1 MSREQAQIIINEIE
15 NRGFQAY
22 LVGGCVRDLLLGRIP
37 EDWDIASSA
46 RPEQIMEI
54 FGDKAYPTGLK
65 HGTVTV
71 KTDCEAFEITTFR
84 TEGSYSDGRHPDA
97 VTFAR
102 TIEEDLS
109 RRDFTVNA
117 MAIDSAGRLVD
128 PYDGAGDLTRRLI
141 RCVGEPERR
150 FTEDA
155 LRILRGLRF
164 ASVLHFSIEKSTRQ
178 AIQTHAHL
186 LQRIASE
193 RILAEMDKLLCGDG
207 CREILLAYPDVL
219 GVFIPELL
227 PCVGFDQMNIHHC
240 YDVYTHTAYAT
251 AAAEPN
257 PILRW
262 TMLLHD
268 IGKVKTFTIDS
279 AGQGHFYGHPRVS
292 ADMAREICARL
303 RMRRKDREDIV
314 TLIEWHDRDIPV
326 TEKGIGSAVL
336 QLGEEN
342 FRRLLAVKRADNLA
356 QAPEYRWV
364 MRKIDLGEKL
374 LYEMLQKK
382 SCILLKDLE
391 VDGNDLMAL
400 GYSGREIGQTLQRLL
415 RSVIAGEIEN
425 QREKLLAY
433 LRMK

>member
-1 MSREQAQIIINEIE
+1 MSREQAQIIISEIE

-71 KTDCEAFEITTFR
+71 KTDREAFEITTFR

-164 ASVLHFSIEKSTRQ
+164 ASVLHFSIEKSTR
-178 AIQTHAHL
+178 
-186 LQRIASE
+186 
-193 RILAEMDKLLCGDG
+193 
-207 CREILLAYPDVL
+207 
-219 GVFIPELL
+219 
-227 PCVGFDQMNIHHC
+227 
-240 YDVYTHTAYAT
+240 
-251 AAAEPN
+251 
-257 PILRW
+257 
-262 TMLLHD
+262 
-268 IGKVKTFTIDS
+268 
-279 AGQGHFYGHPRVS
+279 
-292 ADMAREICARL
+292 
-303 RMRRKDREDIV
+303 
-314 TLIEWHDRDIPV
+314 
-326 TEKGIGSAVL
+326 
-336 QLGEEN
+336 
-342 FRRLLAVKRADNLA
+342 
-356 QAPEYRWV
+356 
-364 MRKIDLGEKL
+364 
-374 LYEMLQKK
+374 
-382 SCILLKDLE
+382 
-391 VDGNDLMAL
+391 
-400 GYSGREIGQTLQRLL
+400 
-415 RSVIAGEIEN
+415 
-425 QREKLLAY
+425 
-433 LRMK
+433 